1 MRRSLTVM
9 RTLLHVEH
17 LAIFFAC
24 YVSTVFIGHP
34 WWLFPALLL
43 LPDIGMLGYLAGAR
57 LGAIVYNI
65 FHHQG
70 IAAVLILLGWYG
82 QYEWVLLAGI
92 VMLGHS
98 TMDRLFGYGLKH
110 FSGFKHTHLGPIGK

>member
-1 MRRSLTVM
+1 
-9 RTLLHVEH
+9 
-17 LAIFFAC
+17 
-24 YVSTVFIGHP
+24 
-34 WWLFPALLL
+34 
-43 LPDIGMLGYLAGAR
+43 MLGYLAGAR

-65 FHHQG
+65 LHHQG

>member
-1 MRRSLTVM
+1 
-9 RTLLHVEH
+9 
-17 LAIFFAC
+17 
-24 YVSTVFIGHP
+24 
-34 WWLFPALLL
+34 
-43 LPDIGMLGYLAGAR
+43 MLGYLAGAR
-57 LGAIVYNI
+57 VGAIVYNI
-65 FHHQG
+65 FHHKG